1 MGVSQ
6 ICSVC
11 GSPILANQDIVPL
24 ARSQL
29 LHTSCQ
35 DTVLSER
42 KAHDAPKQFRL
53 GDVVQLRE
61 SPSIRE
67 SASSTRG
74 VIVDVKSRG
83 ELVSIKW
90 IVRLTLEG
98 ETTTHHPDEL
108 RSLFEWQ
115 KWLDSGDHAAR

>member
-1 MGVSQ
+1 M
-6 ICSVC
+6 
-11 GSPILANQDIVPL
+11 AAFN
-24 ARSQL
+24 
-29 LHTSCQ
+29 
-35 DTVLSER
+35 
-42 KAHDAPKQFRL
+42 L

-74 VIVDVKSRG
+74 VIVDVKSAG

-98 ETTTHHPDEL
+98 DVTTHHPDEL

-115 KWLDSGDHAAR
+115 KWQDSANQAAG

>member
-1 MGVSQ
+1 MT
-6 ICSVC
+6 
-11 GSPILANQDIVPL
+11 AF
-24 ARSQL
+24 
-29 LHTSCQ
+29 
-35 DTVLSER
+35 
-42 KAHDAPKQFRL
+42 KL

-74 VIVDVKSRG
+74 VVVDVKSAG
-83 ELVSIKW
+83 ELVCIKW

-98 ETTTHHPDEL
+98 EVTTHHPDEL

-115 KWLDSGDHAAR
+115 KWLDSDNHAAG